1 MIAKF
6 KYFTQECL
14 LLILFPLLLIL
25 PLMGFRF
32 GINTEIWP
40 SIEVIF
46 VYYLITAYK
55 MPQWLL
61 FSLSL
66 LFDELY
72 SMPLG
77 INILSFYMTNYLLA
91 LTAKWAISKEY
102 ISNFVI
108 FCGYAFLVM
117 VCRYFLLLLLT
128 TISIN
133 LPALFLQYL
142 TTIIAYPVIVKLYLQ
157 FLIQKPRS

>member
-6 KYFTQECL
+6 TYFTQECL
-14 LLILFPLLLIL
+14 LLVLFPLLLTL

-40 SIEVIF
+40 AIEVIF
-46 VYYLITAYK
+46 VYYLIATYQ

-61 FSLSL
+61 FFLSL

-77 INILSFYMTNYLLA
+77 INILAFYMANYLLS
-91 LTAKWAISKEY
+91 LTAKWIISKEY

-108 FCGYAFLVM
+108 FCGYAFVVM
-117 VCRYFLLLLLT
+117 ICRYFFLLLLT

-133 LPALFLQYL
+133 LPALLLQYL
-142 TTIIAYPVIVKLYLQ
+142 TTIISYPVIVKLYLQ